1 MIFDSHSHTAFSA
14 DSEMKAADAI
24 AMADK
29 AGVGLVFT
37 EHLDFDYPGEMDFS
51 FDPQA
56 YWQAYEPYRGDNL
69 RLGIEI
75 GMNEAIL
82 EGNLHFLEQ
91 EPFDLVIGSQHIVD
105 GQDIYLSLIHI
116 FPMHRRSAR
125 SSTPSPRM
133 QAWTSRTH
141 CSRSTRMA
149 GSSSS

>member
-24 AMADK
+24 AMAEK

-37 EHLDFDYPGEMDFS
+37 EHLDLDYPGEMDFS

-105 GQDIYLSLIHI
+105 GQDIYY
-116 FPMHRRSAR
+116 PAYY
-125 SSTPSPRM
+125 
-133 QAWTSRTH
+133 
-141 CSRSTRMA
+141 
-149 GSSSS
+149 